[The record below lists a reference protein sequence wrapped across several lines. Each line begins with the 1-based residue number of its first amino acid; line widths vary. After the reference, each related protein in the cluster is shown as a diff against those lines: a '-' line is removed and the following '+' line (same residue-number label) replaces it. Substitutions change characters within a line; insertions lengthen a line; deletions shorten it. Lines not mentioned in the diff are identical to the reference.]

1 MKKSIR
7 ALLLTAG
14 LTLAL
19 PAMAQWVV
27 FDPSNFAQNV
37 LTAAR
42 SLQANINQA
51 TEIANQVQ
59 QLHNQIMMLSD
70 QGRNLQALPDS
81 LLQDYSSSVGQ
92 LVQQSQHING
102 LMGNL
107 SQLQSQYQ
115 QQYPSWANSSPD
127 MAQLNQLEAQWNTQN
142 ASNYQ
147 AALTSGATILQQMP
161 TSQADI
167 ARLGQ
172 DSQNAPGALSAIQAG
187 NNLSVAIAGQLQDLN
202 TQTATFQQAELQNM
216 AAETS
221 DKQADAAIL
230 KTEMHGAQKTFSAA
244 PVFNPNAPSTS
255 DSNGNTG
262 G

>member
-1 MKKSIR
+1 MKKSLR

-14 LTLAL
+14 LALSL
-19 PAMAQWVV
+19 PAIAQWVV
-27 FDPSNFAQNV
+27 FDPSNFGENV

-81 LLQDYSSSVGQ
+81 LLQNYSSSMGQ

-127 MAQLNQLEAQWNTQN
+127 MAQLNQLETQWNTQD

-147 AALTSGATILQQMP
+147 AALTSGATVLQQLP

-187 NNLSVAIAGQLQDLN
+187 NNLSVAIAGQLQTLN
-202 TQTATFQQAELQNM
+202 TQTATFQQAELQHM
-216 AAETS
+216 AAKTS
-221 DKQADAAIL
+221 GVAAANAAAKYDERGIDHEQPPRTGPASADYVHWA
-230 KTEMHGAQKTFSAA
+230 GG
-244 PVFNPNAPSTS
+244 
-255 DSNGNTG
+255 GNS
-262 G
+262 